1 MAENSRIF
9 LKLTSPS
16 TGVIKGECTAD
27 EYEDWIELDSWNWS
41 MARAKDEDATAE
53 PSLLTISKLMDK
65 SSTAMLNAMRKREQ
79 LRARLVVDDGS
90 DDVLFELAVALEHV
104 VIKDYSFSTQIGEKG
119 ATIDEEWVLDYR
131 WITFEHQPDSKSGVK
146 SIKLTRPLN
155 ASSGKPSG
163 VQEGEL
169 RKLGLE
175 MLKSGEFTVANLD
188 KLWADI
194 KRTHE
199 EEKNRPDGKSL
210 AQGPTEKEGKK

>member
-27 EYEDWIELDSWNWS
+27 EYEEWIELDSWNWS

-65 SSTAMLNAMRKREQ
+65 SSTAMLAAMLKGEQ

-90 DDVLFELAVALEHV
+90 DDVLFELALALEHV
-104 VIKDYSFSTQIGEKG
+104 VIKDYSFNTQIGDKG
-119 ATIDEEWVLDYR
+119 ATVDEEWVLDYR
-131 WITFEHQPDSKSGVK
+131 WITFEHQPDAKTGVK
-146 SIKLTRPLN
+146 SVKLTRPLN
-155 ASSGKPSG
+155 AESGKPSG

-169 RKLGLE
+169 RKIGME
-175 MLKSGEFTVANLD
+175 MLKSGEFTVTNLN
-188 KLWADI
+188 KLWADMI
-194 KRTHE
+194 RTYE
-199 EEKNRPDGKSL
+199 EEKNRPDGKAL
-210 AQGPTEKEGKK
+210 AQGPTKKDE